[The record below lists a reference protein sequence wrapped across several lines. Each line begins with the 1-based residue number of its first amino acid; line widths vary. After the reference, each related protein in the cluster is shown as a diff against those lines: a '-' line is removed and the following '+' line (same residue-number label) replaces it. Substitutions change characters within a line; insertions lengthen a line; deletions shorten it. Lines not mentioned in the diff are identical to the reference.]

1 MNCTIERRSIFLFLA
16 LFLLAARP
24 VLAQPRVQLSQ
35 LSLDLSNASV
45 LLALSAHPDDED
57 GATLAYYRMK
67 YGVKTYSVFF
77 TRGEGGQNETGPELY
92 KDLGVIRTHETEE
105 AASILGSEVYFLNF
119 IDFGFSKTAT
129 ETFEKWGGRRAVLK
143 RLVYII
149 RKLKPDVIIT
159 NHNTIDGHG
168 NHQVVAITAIE
179 AFDAAADPTF
189 APEQLRKNGVDLWQP
204 KKLFWRVWTATREP
218 VDVVN
223 PIGER
228 DSVRH
233 ESYQEIALSAL
244 SMHKS
249 QGMDRFALMRMFT
262 PSAKTYY
269 RLIRSSSRFPN
280 DSTNLFGGIEPL
292 RDDPRLA
299 AVGKELHNLV
309 PSVVPTDEGER
320 EHFVDRFR
328 ATLEDSGMALYR
340 QVASAMDSNSSPRS
354 VSPLRCRTVG
364 IWNQALQR
372 LVVNVLGISIH
383 PQVSDS
389 IVVPGERLSV
399 WVGEVSPEEW
409 NGRLSFGINAPPGWL
424 VERNGD
430 EFSLAVSRSATPTLP
445 LAEGLYQSYRSSPL
459 VRFKVAFR
467 DVPEFSIGVPVAISV
482 APQQTLTVEP
492 KVCRYKER
500 GNEFQFSVH
509 NYFNNKTAG
518 RMELDLPKGWT
529 ATSAE
534 FIIDKEDGDAK
545 GKLTVYPEKDT
556 PDGDYRIV
564 MHAHAATDTVMVR
577 KFGVQVAQDVTVGV
591 IKSYDNTV
599 ESALQELGTRLKL
612 LDEKDLQ
619 GDLGRYTSVIVDI
632 RAYLVRDDL
641 KKNNAR
647 LLEYVKSGGN
657 LIVMY
662 QKDFEWKSEYA
673 PYPLKISRLRVDDET
688 APIEV
693 LVPNHPLF
701 NFPNKISS
709 SDWDGWVQER
719 GLYFPNEYSKDYVEL
734 LSSNDPDEKP
744 LDGGYLIAHYGKGT
758 YIYTSYVWYR
768 QWKEVHPGALRNLA
782 NMISLPLAQA
792 NSANSR

>member
-1 MNCTIERRSIFLFLA
+1 MTKGRCVFLGLAVCLLFIQPLFSQRSA
-16 LFLLAARP
+16 E
-24 VLAQPRVQLSQ
+24 LSQ
-35 LSLDLSNASV
+35 SSLDLSNASV

-129 ETFEKWGGRRAVLK
+129 ETFEKWGGRRAVLE

-189 APEQLRKNGVDLWQP
+189 ATEQLRENGVDLWQP

-233 ESYQEIALSAL
+233 QSYQEIALSAL

-249 QGMDRFALMRMFT
+249 QGMDRFALMRMLT

-292 RDDPRLA
+292 RDDPGLA
-299 AVGKELHNLV
+299 AVGNGLHNLV
-309 PSVVPTDEGER
+309 PSAVAADEDER
-320 EHFVDRFR
+320 EHFLDRLR
-328 ATLEDSGMALYR
+328 DTLEDSSMALYR
-340 QVASAMDSNSSPRS
+340 QVAGAMHSNSCSKTI
-354 VSPLRCRTVG
+354 SPLRCRTVG

-372 LVVNVLGISIH
+372 LVVSLLGISIH
-383 PQVSDS
+383 LQVSDS
-389 IVVPGERLSV
+389 IVVPGERFSV
-399 WVGEVSPEEW
+399 QVGDVLPKEL
-409 NGRLSFGINAPPGWL
+409 NGRVSFSINAPPGWL
-424 VERNGD
+424 VEKKGD
-430 EFSLAVSRSATPTLP
+430 EFTLAVSRSATPTLP
-445 LAEGLYQSYRSSPL
+445 LAEGLYQTYRPSPP
-459 VRFKVAFR
+459 VRIEVAFR
-467 DVPEFSIGVPVAISV
+467 DLLGFSIGVPVSIAV

-492 KVCRYKER
+492 RVRRFEER
-500 GNEFQFSVH
+500 GNEFQFTVH

-518 RMELDLPKGWT
+518 RIELDLPKGWT

-534 FIIDKEDGDAK
+534 FIIDEEDGDAK
-545 GKLTVYPEKDT
+545 GKVIVYPDGNS

-564 MHAHAATDTVMVR
+564 MHAHDATDTVTVR
-577 KFGVQVAQDVTVGV
+577 KFGVQVAQDITVGI

-599 ESALQELGTRLKL
+599 ESALQELATRFKL

-619 GDLGRYTSVIVDI
+619 GDLQRYTSVIVDI
-632 RAYLVRDDL
+632 RAYLVRHDL
-641 KKNNAR
+641 RKNNAR
-647 LLEYVKSGGN
+647 LLDYVKNGGN

-673 PYPLKISRLRVDDET
+673 PYPLNISRLRVDDET
-688 APIEV
+688 APIRV
-693 LVPNHPLF
+693 LVPDHPLF

-719 GLYFPNEYSKDYVEL
+719 GLYFPNEYSKEYVEL
-734 LSSNDPDEKP
+734 LSCNDPDEKP
-744 LDGGYLIAHYGKGT
+744 LNGGYLIARYGKGT

-768 QWKEVHPGALRNLA
+768 QWKEVHPGALRNFA
-782 NMISLPLAQA
+782 NMISLPLARA